1 MSVTDNH
8 TLKTRLIELLYQQE
22 LWLMERV
29 LEYAREHQYTRYTST
44 LAEAWRISIHELTQA
59 LSGCLIRYPDP
70 IDLNASHDYYN
81 SPFSQFCG
89 DIVKSHR
96 QRGISPEL
104 FLGLFKYYRRAYYDC
119 VEESSWEP
127 GDKTWSLVWLGSF
140 FDQMEIAIFANW
152 HVATDEMKLQAL
164 EAYNRNITN
173 EKNKYLNLF
182 ESLPQ
187 PVFILDNDNRISHMN
202 HAAVTIYKSRALPG
216 DAYYHDSHIGDSLP
230 WIQVELLQMQNE
242 NRTSVKFEKKY
253 ENGPAYTWYEC
264 TLSRLDNAIN
274 QNLGTMVVLNDITQ
288 RKHSEETLRNLSV
301 EDDLTGLFNRRGFL
315 WLAHRQLKLCR
326 RMNKRAVLFYLDVD
340 YLKAV
345 NDKYGHPEGDLY
357 LQAMAK
363 LLKETFR
370 ESDIIGRIGGDEF
383 LAFAL
388 DVHPGCENI
397 LHNRLIEKMKVYNQ
411 QNHFPLPLSASVGIV
426 SYTAEE
432 ELTIEDLITEADA
445 RMYEEKRLRREL
457 LETLS

>member
-1 MSVTDNH
+1 MSEKDCH
-8 TLKTRLIELLYQQE
+8 TLKTRLIELLCQRE

-29 LEYAREHQYTRYTST
+29 LGYARKYQYTRYTST

-59 LSGCLIRYPDP
+59 ISGCLIRFPGL
-70 IDLNASHDYYN
+70 IELNASQDYLN
-81 SPFSQFCG
+81 SPFRKFCG
-89 DIVKSHR
+89 DIVQSHR

-119 VEESSWEP
+119 VQESSWEP
-127 GDKTWSLVWLGSF
+127 GDKTWCLDWLGSF

-152 HVATDEMKLQAL
+152 HVSTAEIKLQAL
-164 EAYNRNITN
+164 ETYNRNITN

-187 PVFILDNDNRISHMN
+187 PVFILDNDNRIIHMN
-202 HAAVTIYKSRALPG
+202 HAAITIYKSRALPG
-216 DAYYHDSHIGDSLP
+216 DSYYHDSHIGESLP
-230 WIQVELLQMQNE
+230 WLQAELEQMQKE
-242 NRTSVKFEKKY
+242 NRVSVKFEKKY

-264 TLSRLDNAIN
+264 TLTRLSNAIN
-274 QNLGTMVVLNDITQ
+274 QNLGIMIVLNDITQ

-315 WLAHRQLKLCR
+315 WLAHRQLKLSR

-363 LLKETFR
+363 LLKDSFR

-383 LAFAL
+383 LVLAL
-388 DVHPGCENI
+388 DVQPGCENM
-397 LHNRLIEKMKVYNQ
+397 LHNRLIENMKVFNQ
-411 QNHFPLPLSASVGIV
+411 QSHFPLPLSASVGFV
-426 SYTAEE
+426 SYNADKD
-432 ELTIEDLITEADA
+432 LPIEDLISEADA

-457 LETLS
+457 LDTFH